1 MERSGSPGRVS
12 MSLSWVLLELS
23 PVVTPEATTRSRE
36 METVLARSMSV
47 AVRLPEAVRAA
58 SVSVRV
64 LESEFWS
71 ELTERTGSSLAP
83 LMVMTTSCVAVLGS
97 SPVVT
102 PESSVMVM
110 V

>member
-1 MERSGSPGRVS
+1 
-12 MSLSWVLLELS
+12 MSLSWLMLELS

-36 METVLARSMSV
+36 MEGVFVRSRSA
-47 AVRLPEAVRAA
+47 AVRLPEAVRPA

-64 LESEFWS
+64 LVF
-71 ELTERTGSSLAP
+71 ELLRELRERTGSSLAP
-83 LMVMTTSCVAVLGS
+83 LMVMTTSCVAVLVS
-97 SPVVT
+97 LPEVT